1 LDNNNNNNKSGRAD
15 KCDVFGNSS
24 LHYAV
29 RGRSLCCVRLL
40 LAFEPRLIWMMD
52 NNNLT
57 ARDLADMLEYKDVS
71 QLLDDFYN
79 EQMKLDIKV
88 LKKFQMKELECANK
102 RRVKYEKQMKNARKQ
117 QIDEYKKKKLHE
129 FEFGSKTYVAFDAIV
144 LDDNIT
150 LSRGGTSYS
159 ASSSST
165 STSISTSSSSSST
178 SSSSS
183 SCSSSTST
191 SSSLSS
197 SSQINITAAKQESN
211 TSEPILIGYQSKNLH
226 TRSNS
231 EIITRASSL
240 FTSRS

>member
-1 LDNNNNNNKSGRAD
+1 
-15 KCDVFGNSS
+15 
-24 LHYAV
+24 
-29 RGRSLCCVRLL
+29 
-40 LAFEPRLIWMMD
+40 MMD

-71 QLLDDFYN
+71 TLLDEFYN

-88 LKKFQMKELECANK
+88 LRKFQMKELDCANK

-150 LSRGGTSYS
+150 LSRGASYS
-159 ASSSST
+159 TST
-165 STSISTSSSSSST
+165 STSISTSS
-178 SSSSS
+178 
-183 SCSSSTST
+183 CSSST

-197 SSQINITAAKQESN
+197 SSQINVVAKPESN
-211 TSEPILIGYQSKNLH
+211 TGEPILIGYQSKLLH

-231 EIITRASSL
+231 ESTLASS
-240 FTSRS
+240 